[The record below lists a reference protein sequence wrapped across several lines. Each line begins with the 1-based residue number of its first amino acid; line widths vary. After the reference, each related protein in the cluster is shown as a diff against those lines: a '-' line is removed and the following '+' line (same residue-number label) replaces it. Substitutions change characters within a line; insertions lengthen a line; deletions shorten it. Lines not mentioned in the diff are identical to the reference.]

1 MSLVEV
7 MFAVGILVV
16 VVAGIMSANFLG
28 WREENLLETKA
39 GADDAARRA
48 VSQLQYDI
56 RSAKGYDICAV
67 LPPGTNYNIITNGN
81 YQGSGLLLYSFV
93 ISTNQVI
100 DTNQFILYFFDGT
113 QATNRN
119 GMLWRWKR
127 PGGTA
132 TLVVSNLLDP
142 LYFTSENYQGYTQT
156 VRTYKGVIHTTLQFS
171 QFLYPR
177 VPIGGS
183 NGLFDYFRIE
193 CRATPHIPDGQ

>member
-1 MSLVEV
+1 MTLVEV
-7 MFAVGILVV
+7 MFVVAILVV

-39 GADDAARRA
+39 GADDAARRG

-56 RSAKGYDICAV
+56 RAAKGYDICSV
-67 LPPGTNYNIITNGN
+67 VPPGTNYNIITNGN
-81 YQGSGLLLYSFV
+81 YQGTGLMLYSYA
-93 ISTNQVI
+93 ISTNQII
-100 DTNQFILYFFDGT
+100 DTNQYILYFFDTT
-113 QATNRN
+113 QSTNQN
-119 GMLWRWKR
+119 GMLWRLQQ

-132 TLVVSNLLDP
+132 TLVVSNLINT
-142 LYFTSENYQGYTQT
+142 LYFTSEDYQGYTQA

-183 NGLFDYFRIE
+183 NALFDCFRIDS
-193 CRATPHIPDGQ
+193 RATPHIPDGP